1 MQQLNWSKCQGE
13 VWCKLNFVNLDHQ
26 HFNGVEGVYIIWHGG
41 KNPHVVYVGQGKI
54 RDRLRA
60 HRNDAEIQSYAPSG
74 LFVTWASVSV
84 QFRDGVERYLANF
97 WGPKVGSHP
106 NVPPIEANSPW

>member
-1 MQQLNWSKCQGE
+1 MQKLNWSKCQGE
-13 VWCKLNFVNLDHQ
+13 IWCKLNFVNLDHQ

-74 LFVTWASVSV
+74 LLSPGPRLVSNSAMGLNAIWPTFGDPRLV
-84 QFRDGVERYLANF
+84 
-97 WGPKVGSHP
+97 HP
-106 NVPPIEANSPW
+106 ECAAYRGKLSW